1 MVAKILISRS
11 ISFTKYSGRHQT
23 LVIELEEGL
32 HIVSQVENGE
42 PVLDVGEE
50 SMLDELELFNIIKDF
65 LDVSTL
71 SKH

>member
-1 MVAKILISRS
+1 
-11 ISFTKYSGRHQT
+11 